1 MTIPVEKFG
10 EFEGRR
16 VDQFTLR
23 SDTGVEVDLIS
34 YGVAVRDWRVP
45 VSGGVRS
52 VVLGFD
58 DFPAYA
64 SHSPHLGSIA
74 GRVAN
79 RIGGASFEV
88 DGKRYTLPANE
99 RTHMLHGGPEGLGR
113 IVWAA
118 EPDSARNAVTFTH
131 LSPDGAMGFPGNVS
145 FTAVYALQGNRLRL
159 ELRATTDRKT
169 PISLV
174 QHQYFNLG
182 IGPDVL
188 DHTFEIRAS
197 AFTETDEDLIP
208 TGLIVPVARTQ
219 YDLRKPRTLRDWAGK
234 PVKYDVNLVL
244 DQTRD
249 LKDPVAIVTA
259 PDNELTL
266 KLWTDR
272 PGLQFYNGVYTDIP
286 VPGLGG
292 KHYGNH
298 SGFCLEDQ
306 HFPDSVHHPHFPS
319 VWYWPGKDYS
329 HWCEFEIA

>member
-1 MTIPVEKFG
+1 VASSVEKFG
-10 EFEGRR
+10 EFEGKR

-23 SDTGVEVDLIS
+23 SDSGVEVDIIN

-45 VSGGVRS
+45 VQDSLRS

-58 DFPAYA
+58 NFSAYE
-64 SHSPHLGSIA
+64 SHSPHLGSVA

-79 RIGGASFEV
+79 RIGGAAFEV

-99 RTHMLHGGPEGLGR
+99 RTHTLHGGPEGLGR
-113 IVWAA
+113 IVWTA
-118 EPDSARNAVTFTH
+118 EADNARNAVRFTH
-131 LSPDGAMGFPGNVS
+131 LSPDGAMGFPGNVD
-145 FTAVYALQGNRLRL
+145 FTAVYALSGNRLRL
-159 ELRATTDRKT
+159 ELSATTDTKT

-182 IGPDVL
+182 TGPDVL
-188 DHTFEIRAS
+188 DHTFQIQAS

-208 TGLIVPVARTQ
+208 TGVILPVARTQ
-219 YDLRKPRTLRDWAGK
+219 YDLRKPRQLRDHTGK
-234 PVKYDVNLVL
+234 PLKYDVNLVL

-249 LKDPVAIVTA
+249 IADPVAIVKG
-259 PDNELTL
+259 PDEALTL
-266 KLWTDR
+266 QLWTDR

-286 VPGLGG
+286 VPGLNG

-306 HFPDSVHHPHFPS
+306 AFPDAVHHPHFPS
-319 VWYWPGKDYS
+319 VWYWPGKDYA
-329 HWCEFEIA
+329 HWCEIEIA